1 MDKRGW
7 WLLAGG
13 SLLAAA
19 VVTGAVLSDGGED
32 PAPEREP
39 LSSSATVTGAE
50 SPAPASEPVETYIVG
65 EWEGRLAVF
74 AEGRQTP
81 DQVYDVY
88 ISTLPEEEQKRL
100 EAGIPASDE
109 KELASLLEDYT
120 S

>member
-13 SLLAAA
+13 GILAA
-19 VVTGAVLSDGGED
+19 VVVAGAVLSDDGD
-32 PAPEREP
+32 APAPEREP
-39 LSSSATVTGAE
+39 LSSSGTVTGAE
-50 SPAPASEPVETYIVG
+50 SPAPASGSVGTHIVG

-74 AEGRQTP
+74 SEGRQTP

-100 EAGIPASDE
+100 ETGIPASSE